1 MSTNTSLRP
10 ITLEAIGR
18 FRQRRKR
25 LLVQRAW
32 MTAVVVLLLL
42 LLMVAVVDRLTF
54 MADEVRQWMSY
65 AAYALAGLAA
75 WWLGLRLVRQAQ
87 DLFIAARLMEN
98 ADTRMHE
105 KLLSA
110 VELSK
115 GDPEHLPDSPEFR
128 ALLQD
133 DVARQL
139 AGFDPAK
146 VLPSS
151 LNRRWFITLC
161 AVVALIV
168 ALSFVDALHLPGFMA
183 RAALPF
189 ANIGRPS
196 STKVR
201 IVTPP
206 KGDALVAIAS
216 SVPLAVQIDGKMPKR
231 ILVETQSNGGRP
243 SRMELS
249 HAGVNRFD
257 GSIGIGQQDVR
268 YRVLAGDAITA
279 WHTLEARPRP
289 RIIEFQ
295 KKVTPPA
302 YTGLK
307 EQTITEDH
315 GDISALEGSKVTLT
329 MKANQ
334 GIETTKAMLLPDI
347 AAVTVKHEKKDLLT
361 AEITINGK
369 ADAWQLALTAQETK
383 FTNEE
388 AAPWRI
394 ETIPDL
400 PPGIVITQPR
410 EQLEVRG
417 DDVVP
422 VLGHATDDVGLKQCD
437 ISYAINGANWK
448 DTDLKVK
455 PDKEVAIH
463 HEFRLAPLP
472 VKPGDT
478 VLVKLAASDVKGQRA
493 ESMPVRLLIVED
505 KLDLAQRQ
513 FAAQQRRLALQALA
527 LAEETHKMRREA
539 DKVQDQ
545 QGRGK
550 DPQRDAESD
559 AARAKM
565 KQNLA
570 TVQERTKELW
580 EQLKQSA
587 QQAPNPLKAMEAN
600 LVGQRLAEMQGMQLK
615 EVQDQ
620 LTSDALSERRLRD
633 AAARAASAA
642 ETAAQALKAFAAA
655 DTAQAA
661 RESFEHLAPQQ
672 NRLADKAIDANRK
685 GDERAKWQEQQRAA
699 LAASQNAQKDFEA
712 LKEVIPDNR
721 KRDVTGQIENLG
733 KKNTALEASLD
744 REGQHQSPEYVY
756 GQSHE
761 MRNAVN
767 QARDTSRWLADE
779 TEKKANE
786 MRERMMQQQ
795 NPALAGLDAAQDH
808 ASKAY
813 AELKREEDAAAK
825 GKEKPRKENQK
836 EPEPQK
842 EQAAERLAAAAR
854 QFKDQSELREQ
865 NHQTNTQAALDM
877 NRLGRALDKLAE
889 KLREDTTSAQV
900 KDTLDE
906 ARKLAETAR
915 TLQADAMAQDAAQ
928 SLQQA
933 QDAAMAQAD
942 PAQQIPAAQAAAN
955 QLKQLPETLHRMK
968 QHDAANAAQEAANN
982 AQWQRDETQ
991 NQRRQMA
998 EMKQQGQQPQPI
1010 NPLQN
1015 RALEANSKAEAKL
1028 AEAMERFSPAVAE
1041 ARQNLEAMTPKLSE
1055 LAKNTASQL
1064 QRSQEQTQQTAQAAQ
1079 SNQQSPQQTA
1089 EKANALMPQAKED
1102 AQKLADLQAA
1112 LRQEADKAD
1121 LNNELQRQMART
1133 ADVGLAQMR
1142 QQTPQI
1148 TQNLQQAANSPQA
1161 PQQAQALQNA
1171 AKAQQQ
1177 TADAL
1182 KQLAQNLQKMENG
1195 EMLAQDALA
1204 AQQQMEQAMNIQQP
1218 LDEAYNEAENLAE
1231 LMEAA
1236 EGDPQKALAALEAE
1250 LQKNP
1255 QMQRA
1260 LGALAAQT
1268 AQDSQQQLAQAQSQ
1282 PFMTQPTAESEAHDL
1297 ARVARHEE
1305 RLSQQD
1311 AAKQIAQASKKLEQM
1326 AQAAKADPGK
1336 NTPETAQAA
1345 TQTAQNAQQA
1355 AAQAAKSQAQTIPP
1369 PPNFLSAAKGA
1380 MLAQALD
1387 QLDQAVNAKQ
1397 AQMAQ
1402 GQQQAQGQQGQ
1413 QQQQQSQQQSG
1424 QQQGQQNGQQGAQQ
1438 GAQQS
1443 LAQASQA
1450 QAQSMAQARA
1460 QGMVP
1465 GQQPQPGQQM
1475 AQQPGQ
1481 NQEGQ
1486 QGQAS
1491 PDGNGKLSMTQPN
1504 LLMPVLAVEQ
1514 GGDWGHLPSRM
1525 AKDLTEASRQEP
1537 SPEYR
1542 AAIESYYK
1550 AIAEKAKK

>member
-10 ITLEAIGR
+10 ATLEAIGR
-18 FRQRRKR
+18 FRQRRKK
-25 LLVQRAW
+25 LLLQRAW
-32 MTAVVVLLLL
+32 MTAAVVLLVLL
-42 LLMVAVVDRLTF
+42 LVVAIVDRLTF
-54 MADEVRQWMSY
+54 MADGIRQWLSY
-65 AAYALAGLAA
+65 AAYAIAAIAA
-75 WWLGLRLVRQAQ
+75 WWLGLRMVRQAQ
-87 DLFIAARLMEN
+87 DVFIAARLMEN
-98 ADTRMHE
+98 ADARMHE

-115 GDPEHLPDSPEFR
+115 GDPDHLPDSPEFR

-133 DVARQL
+133 DVAKQL
-139 AGFDPAK
+139 EGFDAAK

-151 LNRRWFITLC
+151 LNRRWL
-161 AVVALIV
+161 VALCSVLVLI
-168 ALSFVDALHLPGFMA
+168 AGLSFVGGLHLPGFLA

-216 SVPLAVQIDGKMPKR
+216 SVSLGVQIDGKIPNR
-231 ILVETQSNGGRP
+231 ILVETVSNGGRP

-257 GSIGIGQQDVR
+257 GSIGIGQQNVR

-289 RIIEFQ
+289 RIVEFQ
-295 KKVTPPA
+295 KKITPPA

-307 EQTITEDH
+307 EETITEDH
-315 GDISALEGSKVTLT
+315 GDISALEGSKVTLV

-334 GIETTKAMLLPDI
+334 PIETTKATLLPDI
-347 AAVTVKHEKKDLLT
+347 ASVNVTSEKKDVLT
-361 AEITINGK
+361 ADITVNGK

-388 AAPWRI
+388 ASPWRI

-400 PPGIVITQPR
+400 PPAIVITQPR
-410 EQLEVRG
+410 EQLEVRS
-417 DDVVP
+417 DDAVQ

-437 ISYAINGANWK
+437 ISYAINGADWK

-455 PDKEVAIH
+455 PGKEAEVST
-463 HEFRLAPLP
+463 EFRLAPLP

-478 VLVKLAASDVKGQRA
+478 VLVKLAATDVKGQRS
-493 ESMPVRLLIVED
+493 ESTPVRLLIVED
-505 KLDLAQRQ
+505 KLDLGQRQ
-513 FAAQQRRLALQALA
+513 FAAQQRRLAQQALA
-527 LAEETHKMRREA
+527 LAEETVEMRREA
-539 DKVQDQ
+539 EKVRDQ
-545 QGRGK
+545 EGRGK
-550 DPQRDAESD
+550 DPQKDAESD
-559 AARAKM
+559 AAKAKM
-565 KQNLA
+565 KQSLA
-570 TVQERTKELW
+570 SVQEKSKELW
-580 EQLKQSA
+580 EQLKQNA

-600 LVGQRLAEMQGMQLK
+600 LVGQRLAELQGMQLK

-620 LTSDALSERRLRD
+620 LQSDKLSERQLRD
-633 AAARAASAA
+633 AAGRAANAA
-642 ETAAQALKAFAAA
+642 EVAAQALKAFAAA

-661 RESFEHLAPQQ
+661 CESFEHLAPQQ
-672 NRLADKAIDANRK
+672 NRLSDKAIDANRK
-685 GDERAKWQEQQRAA
+685 NDERAKWQEQQRAA
-699 LAASQNAQKDFEA
+699 LASSQSAKKDFEA
-712 LKEVIPDNR
+712 LKEVLPDNR
-721 KRDVTGQIENLG
+721 KRDVAWQVENLE
-733 KKNTALEASLD
+733 KKNNALEASLD

-756 GQSHE
+756 GQSQE

-767 QARDTSRWLADE
+767 QARDVSRAFADE
-779 TEKKANE
+779 AAQKANE
-786 MRERMMQQQ
+786 MRERLTQQQ
-795 NPALAGLDAAQDH
+795 NPALASIDAAQDNV
-808 ASKAY
+808 AKAFS
-813 AELKREEDAAAK
+813 EKKRAEDAAAK
-825 GKEKPRKENQK
+825 GKEKPQKENPK
-836 EPEPQK
+836 ETEPQQ
-842 EQAAERLAAAAR
+842 EQAAEKLAAAAR

-877 NRLGRALDKLAE
+877 NRMGRALDKLAE
-889 KLREDTTSAQV
+889 KIRQDTTSEQV
-900 KDTLDE
+900 KETLDQ
-906 ARKLAETAR
+906 ARKLADAAR

-933 QDAAMAQAD
+933 KDAAMAQTD
-942 PAQQIPAAQAAAN
+942 PGQQVPATQAAAN
-955 QLKQLPETLHRMK
+955 QLKQLPEAMHRLQ
-968 QHDAANAAQEAANN
+968 QHDAANAAQEAAGN

-998 EMKQQGQQPQPI
+998 DMKQQGLQPQPI
-1010 NPLQN
+1010 NPQQN
-1015 RALEANSKAEAKL
+1015 RALEANAKAEAKL
-1028 AEAMERFSPAVAE
+1028 AEAMEKFSPKVAE

-1064 QRSQEQTQQTAQAAQ
+1064 QRSQEKTEQTAQAAQ
-1079 SNQQSPQQTA
+1079 NNEQTPQQTS

-1148 TQNLQQAANSPQA
+1148 TQNLQQAANASQA
-1161 PQQAQALQNA
+1161 PQQAQALQTA

-1177 TADAL
+1177 TADGL
-1182 KQLAQNLQKMENG
+1182 KQLAENLQKMEKG

-1204 AQQQMEQAMNIQQP
+1204 AQEAMEKSMNIEEP
-1218 LDEAYNEAENLAE
+1218 LDKAYDEAKNIAE

-1236 EGDPQKALAALEAE
+1236 EGDPQKALQALEAE
-1250 LQKNP
+1250 LKRNP

-1260 LGALAAQT
+1260 LGALAEQT
-1268 AQDSQQQLAQAQSQ
+1268 AQNSQQQLAAAQNQ
-1282 PFMTQPTAESEAHDL
+1282 PFMTQPAAENSAHDL

-1305 RLSQQD
+1305 RLGQKE
-1311 AAKQIAQASKKLEQM
+1311 AAKQVAQAGQKLQQM
-1326 AQAAKADPGK
+1326 ADAAKADPGK
-1336 NTPETAQAA
+1336 NTPQTAQAA

-1355 AAQAAKSQAQTIPP
+1355 AAQAAKNQSQTIPP
-1369 PPNFLSAAKGA
+1369 PSGMLDTVKSA

-1387 QLDQAVNAKQ
+1387 QLDQTMNPKQ
-1397 AQMAQ
+1397 SQVAQ
-1402 GQQQAQGQQGQ
+1402 GQQQSQQGQ
-1413 QQQQQSQQQSG
+1413 QQQGQQQQGQQTPQG
-1424 QQQGQQNGQQGAQQ
+1424 QQQGQQSAAQQ

-1443 LAQASQA
+1443 LSQASQA
-1450 QAQSMAQARA
+1450 QAQGMAQARA

-1465 GQQPQPGQQM
+1465 GQQPAPGQQM
-1475 AQQPGQ
+1475 AQQPGK

-1486 QGQAS
+1486 QSQAS
-1491 PDGNGKLSMTQPN
+1491 PDANGKLSVTQTN
-1504 LLMPVLAVEQ
+1504 LVMPVLSAEQ
-1514 GGDWGHLPSRM
+1514 AGDWGHLPSRM